1 MKPWSNRALCRFLIW
16 RLMALWQDM
25 KSGLSSLSII
35 FYTLD
40 MGDIHTWMTMSR
52 LRRSKQCRGKELNFP
67 VDWCPLK
74 QSRDSYSHHETVTA
88 ITNWFFC
95 KPISKAFL
103 HRTLLNINYW
113 IRERPYEKQYRHSL
127 SYHLTQTW
135 NCLKWSCMGFN
146 VRNIMFNCTFCAG
159 EMSV

>member
-1 MKPWSNRALCRFLIW
+1 MWWRKPPTSLSNRQSWTAIFDSAFVLSCFPFQILLRTTFRQLKIQFLINQNSFYVKPWSNRALCRFLIW

-74 QSRDSYSHHETVTA
+74 QSRDSCSHHDLV
-88 ITNWFFC
+88 
-95 KPISKAFL
+95 
-103 HRTLLNINYW
+103 LL
-113 IRERPYEKQYRHSL
+113 
-127 SYHLTQTW
+127 QTD
-135 NCLKWSCMGFN
+135 
-146 VRNIMFNCTFCAG
+146 I
-159 EMSV
+159 